1 MALSGSFTTT
11 AYSNRSLTFSWSAT
25 QSVSGNYSDISWSL
39 KGSGSQSQYFKAAPF
54 KVVIDGEQV
63 YYSENRIQ
71 LLNGTLVASGTKRIN
86 HNTDGSRSFS
96 ASVVAAIYS
105 YANNVSGSGSWSL
118 DSIPRAA
125 TITGANSI
133 TDEGNPYF
141 TFSNAAGYTDLVAE
155 LEINPVNT
163 HLFSRSISN
172 TGSYTFE
179 LTDEERA
186 TLRSYLANTNSATL
200 RYLLY
205 SNSKNFVSY
214 VDKTINV
221 VNATPTFTSSVKDTE
236 GASTVL
242 TGSTAGNVSMI
253 KGFNYMAC
261 SMEATAYK
269 GASITKY
276 KITNGANA
284 VEAAAA
290 DFNNTES
297 NTFKF
302 EVWDS
307 RGNYNSYTTT
317 IPMIDYIPLT
327 CNVDGKIVLS
337 TSDSTKA
344 TVSFTAQGNC
354 FKGNFGAIDNTLALD
369 YTVADTEGNI
379 AANDVVEIALN
390 SNTYSI
396 DIDVEDLDYRKSYVV
411 YVKARDAIKS
421 MQANSKTLK
430 AIPIFDWGESDFN
443 FNVDVTFKG
452 KSLVDLIYPIGS
464 IYMSVNY
471 FEPSTIFGGEWERL
485 MDKFL
490 LGSGAVYVSGQEGGK
505 SSVTLSAAIGAT
517 NSSTHALGYIADGY
531 SNFQAGRAPT
541 YTVYG
546 STSTN
551 GGTWNHSTPVTEY
564 DSTSRSVNIMPPYLT
579 VNMWKRVA

>member
-443 FNVDVTFKG
+443 FNVPVSINGVTLLDIF
-452 KSLVDLIYPIGS
+452 YPIGS
-464 IYMSVNY
+464 IFQSTEY
-471 FEPSTIFGGEWERL
+471 FNPSEKMGGEWELLKDR
-485 MDKFL
+485 ML
-490 LGSGAVYVSGQEGGK
+490 LGAGDTYEAGNTGGEATH
-505 SSVTLSAAIGAT
+505 TLTIDEMPSHTHPNSDIKGLVLMADANNLYGKAG
-517 NSSTHALGYIADGY
+517 NSSGSGDWEWNRGVMPQGGG
-531 SNFQAGRAPT
+531 QAH
-541 YTVYG
+541 
-546 STSTN
+546 N
-551 GGTWNHSTPVTEY
+551 N
-564 DSTSRSVNIMPPYLT
+564 MPPYL
-579 VNMWKRVA
+579 VVYMWKRIA